1 MTSSY
6 YRKKKKKT
14 TTTTTTK
21 TKNKNKKKQNLRE
34 KLKTQEFPLFIF
46 ITLHEGK
53 RIRFVDSSD
62 SDIKKLVSS
71 AGPKSTKFAAN
82 VRHKIE
88 CEGHKVDKP
97 LSGLLVYRLIM
108 SFVERLL
115 SKFHISQT
123 ISQPRKL
130 LADTIA
136 A

>member
-6 YRKKKKKT
+6 YRKKKQQQQQQQKRK
-14 TTTTTTK
+14 TK
-21 TKNKNKKKQNLRE
+21 TKKQNLRE
-34 KLKTQEFPLFIF
+34 KFKTQEFHLFIF

-82 VRHKIE
+82 VRYEIE